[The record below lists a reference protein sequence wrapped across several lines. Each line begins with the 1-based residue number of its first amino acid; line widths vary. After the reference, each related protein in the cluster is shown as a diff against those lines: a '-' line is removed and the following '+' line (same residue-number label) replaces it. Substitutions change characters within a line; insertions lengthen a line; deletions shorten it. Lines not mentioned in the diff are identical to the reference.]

1 MEKTTTNKWYDEI
14 NNIGQILILLI
25 HGYSIVQYNMVS
37 YIAQ

>member
-1 MEKTTTNKWYDEI
+1 MEKKPPKKWYDEI
-14 NNIGQILILLI
+14 SNIGQILILLI